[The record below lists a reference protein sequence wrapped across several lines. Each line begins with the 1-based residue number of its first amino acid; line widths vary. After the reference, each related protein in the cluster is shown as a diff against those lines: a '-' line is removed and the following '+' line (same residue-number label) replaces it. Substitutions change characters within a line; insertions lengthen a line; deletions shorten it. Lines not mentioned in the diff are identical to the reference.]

1 VVPVWPEIRLEQLL
15 EPATRPRA
23 VKPMSEY
30 RLLGI
35 RLDGAGPFVR
45 EVTSG
50 SAIAATTLHEV
61 KAGDFVYSRL
71 FAWRGAFGVVAEGLD
86 GAFVSGEFPAFTTVA
101 DRLDA
106 RFLELRFRLAG
117 TLGQVAAPCTGST
130 PLTRTRFKEER
141 LREMVIPLPPVPE
154 QRRIVAKL
162 DAIAAKTEQ
171 ARRLRIE
178 VLAQVEALLPAEE
191 MQIWPASSIEGAP
204 TLQDVTTFLA
214 RGRQAEQGDSDHYLI
229 KTQHVQL
236 GRYVQTSITLAP
248 HAAGKVSPDALARDG
263 DLLIACSAAGC
274 LGRVARYKG
283 DGVVAS
289 TDTHVAIAR
298 PNPEV
303 IQPEYLY
310 HYLKGAQGQYQLR
323 SRERGD
329 WMRDKIGFRL
339 TELNLSDLRNV
350 PVPLPSCAEQH
361 RIVAYLD
368 GLQAKVDELKQRQAQ
383 TAAALNALMPAV
395 LDKAFRGEL

>member
-1 VVPVWPEIRLEQLL
+1 V
-15 EPATRPRA
+15 
-23 VKPMSEY
+23 
-30 RLLGI
+30 
-35 RLDGAGPFVR
+35 
-45 EVTSG
+45 
-50 SAIAATTLHEV
+50 
-61 KAGDFVYSRL
+61 L
-71 FAWRGAFGVVAEGLD
+71 FR
-86 GAFVSGEFPAFTTVA
+86 S
-101 DRLDA
+101 
-106 RFLELRFRLAG
+106 
-117 TLGQVAAPCTGST
+117 
-130 PLTRTRFKEER
+130 
-141 LREMVIPLPPVPE
+141 
-154 QRRIVAKL
+154 
-162 DAIAAKTEQ
+162 
-171 ARRLRIE
+171 
-178 VLAQVEALLPAEE
+178 PAEE